1 MKSERGKKINPSI
14 HSRKGQVT
22 AIFTVIA
29 ILTVSP
35 VTCKCDAFAHLDGNR
50 LWLCVHF
57 IKFLYEGM
65 ILCTVCSV
73 SEYIKG
79 ENIICFPRRIGFM
92 CCKCLIWRNGFVRDY
107 CQYCLFMNQNLFS
120 NCKQLEAEHLGQE
133 SAENFATSRYCLCRG
148 SVYLGWNTGQLW
160 KAKWRNKLP
169 SMEQKLPSMEQ
180 GQQSQHEWKHRIC
193 SSRTIPFP

>member
-1 MKSERGKKINPSI
+1 MHPFKKGTSHCNFYCYF
-14 HSRKGQVT
+14 HSDNISSDVQVWCICT
-22 AIFTVIA
+22 PWWKQVMAMCSF
-29 ILTVSP
+29 
-35 VTCKCDAFAHLDGNR
+35 
-50 LWLCVHF
+50 F

-79 ENIICFPRRIGFM
+79 ENIMCFLRRMGFI

-120 NCKQLEAEHLGQE
+120 NRKQLEAEHLGQE

-169 SMEQKLPSMEQ
+169 SMEQ
-180 GQQSQHEWKHRIC
+180 GQQSQHEGKCRIC
-193 SSRTIPFP
+193 SSRIVPS

>member
-1 MKSERGKKINPSI
+1 MLITWNLEREKIKKSIHPSI
-14 HSRKGQVT
+14 QERDKSLQFLLLLPFQQYLQWRASVMHLHT
-22 AIFTVIA
+22 
-29 ILTVSP
+29 LTEAGYGYV
-35 VTCKCDAFAHLDGNR
+35 FF
-50 LWLCVHF
+50 F
-57 IKFLYEGM
+57 IKFLCEGM

-79 ENIICFPRRIGFM
+79 ENIMYFPRRIGFM
-92 CCKCLIWRNGFVRDY
+92 CCKCLIWRNGFVRNY

-120 NCKQLEAEHLGQE
+120 NRKQLEAEHLGQE

-169 SMEQKLPSMEQ
+169 SVEQ
-180 GQQSQHEWKHRIC
+180 GRQSRHKWKYRIC